1 MARIVNPLSVIGRRR
16 TGPTRRSSHRG
27 SVVFYLMALAVV
39 PSIGLPVFAGIFA
52 KDRLEDSRAAS
63 RIGRTLTLAVELDDL
78 RKTITDESTSS
89 ALEFY
94 GKLYSLTREEIAEIL
109 GEKLTGPLAT
119 ARARTDRDFESLQLD
134 AVTRPSIEG
143 LRQQLLDARSIVDD
157 GLSTVPLA
165 ASSGYVLYQKFADVG
180 TRVDA
185 VVQSILARV
194 VTGYYGG
201 ASSELLT
208 SVAQL
213 QQVTLAVN
221 AANDRGFLL
230 QGLFS
235 ALTDEDRALMIAQMR
250 VADANWKQL
259 SGSLAPGLSSG
270 VRDFWR
276 TLRADPDGQSFDAYI
291 ETITLPGNVQA
302 PVQIGPEAKE
312 AARTAIVITDMLSE
326 LIQRSSAEGVA
337 VAGADTVSAEQRAK
351 LAVGTTIA
359 LLLVTGGLLVLI
371 GGSLRRRLGGLATAA
386 ERFSAGHFDEMT
398 VHGPREIAVASSALN
413 DAVASFRRVAVQA
426 ERLSAGDL
434 DAPELQHPAP
444 GALGTAVHTSV
455 KRILVAV
462 REREKLQ
469 EALAHQAAHDDLTTL
484 PNRAETE
491 RLLAKALAR
500 ARRSDARVGVLFVDL
515 DHFKQCNDT
524 LGHAAG
530 DHVLREAAGRMMT
543 VVRSG
548 DTVCRLG
555 GDEFVVVVEPVVDDC
570 DVVDVADRIA
580 AVLAEPVTYGETL
593 IVTGGTVGVAISDD
607 DSDAD
612 SLLSEADSAM
622 YRAKA
627 TARGSVEIYNESLRV
642 EMHREAEF
650 RLAMGD
656 ALANG
661 ELELHYQPV
670 LDVATGDLT
679 GFEALARWRR
689 PGHGLIPPD
698 DFIPLAERSG
708 LIIDIGRWALTTA
721 TTQLVAWSTD
731 PAYAHLQVAV
741 NISGRHIANAGVV
754 DDVRAAL
761 SASGLEPGR
770 LVIEITESI
779 AIDNHTTIQHLH
791 DLADL
796 GILIALDDFGT
807 GYTSI
812 GQLLHLPVHIL
823 KIDRSLVSG
832 TNEDG
837 TSALEHSTR
846 IIDLIVEVAHSLNL
860 GVVAEGVE
868 DRSQLAKLAGAS
880 CDSAQGYLF
889 SRPLPTDQLTGWVT
903 AHNSRSAQDTRPTY
917 H

>member
-1 MARIVNPLSVIGRRR
+1 MAGIVNPFSVIGRRR
-16 TGPTRRSSHRG
+16 SRSTRRSSHRG
-27 SVVFYLMALAVV
+27 SVVFYLLALAVV

-63 RIGRTLTLAVELDDL
+63 RIGRTMTLAVELDDL
-78 RKTITDESTSS
+78 RQSIADESTSS

-94 GKLYSLTREEIAEIL
+94 GQLYDLTLEDLANII
-109 GEKLTGPLAT
+109 GENLTGPLET
-119 ARARTDRDFESLQLD
+119 ARARTDRAFASLQLD
-134 AVTRPSIEG
+134 TVTQPSITA
-143 LRQQLLDARSIVDD
+143 LRRQLVDARTIVDD

-165 ASSGYVLYQKFADVG
+165 ASSGYVQYETFAALG
-180 TRVDA
+180 NTVDG
-185 VVQSILARV
+185 VVQSIIARV
-194 VTGYYGG
+194 VTGYYGA

-213 QQVTLAVN
+213 QRVTLTVD
-221 AANDRGFLL
+221 AANDRGVLL

-235 ALTDEDRALMIAQMR
+235 ALTDADRAQMIAEMR
-250 VADANWKQL
+250 VADANWKRL

-270 VRDFWR
+270 VGEFWR
-276 TLRADPDGQSFDAYI
+276 SVRAEPDVKGFDAYI
-291 ETITLPGNVQA
+291 GTVVRPGNVQA
-302 PVQIGPEAKE
+302 PSQLSPETKE
-312 AARTAIVITDMLSE
+312 GARTAIVLAHLLSD

-337 VAGADTVSAEQRAK
+337 VARADEVSAEQRAK

-359 LLLVTGGLLVLI
+359 LMLVTAGLLVLI

-386 ERFSAGHFDEMT
+386 ERFSAGHFDEMQ

-469 EALAHQAAHDDLTTL
+469 EALAHQAAHDDLTAL

-491 RLLAKALAR
+491 RLLAKALGR

-530 DHVLREAAGRMMT
+530 DHVLRAAAGRMMT

-555 GDEFVVVVEPVVDDC
+555 GDEFVVVVEPVVDDG
-570 DVVDVADRIA
+570 DVVEVAERIA
-580 AVLAEPVTYGETL
+580 AVLSEPVAYRDTM

-627 TARGSVEIYNESLRV
+627 TARGSVEIYNEALRAD
-642 EMHREAEF
+642 MHREAEF
-650 RLAMGD
+650 RVAMGD
-656 ALANG
+656 ALTNG

-689 PGHGLIPPD
+689 PGHGLVPPD

-708 LIIDIGRWALTTA
+708 LIIAIGRWALATA

-731 PAYAHLQVAV
+731 PAYARLQIAV
-741 NISGRHIANAGVV
+741 NLSGRHIADPGVV
-754 DDVRAAL
+754 GDVHTAL
-761 SASGLEPGR
+761 AASGLEPGR

-779 AIDNHTTIQHLH
+779 AIDNPTTIQHL
-791 DLADL
+791 LDL
-796 GILIALDDFGT
+796 GDLGVLIALDDFGT

-823 KIDRSLVSG
+823 KIDRSLISG

-837 TSALEHSTR
+837 TPALDQSAR
-846 IIDLIVEVAHSLNL
+846 IIDLIVEVAHSLGL
-860 GVVAEGVE
+860 GVIAEGVE
-868 DRSQLAKLAGAS
+868 DNAQLARLADAG
-880 CDSAQGYLF
+880 CESAQGYLF
-889 SRPLPTDQLTGWVT
+889 SRPLPGDQLTNWVT
-903 AHNSRSAQDTRPTY
+903 AHNGRNAQDTVPSY